1 MCQIRLRVTFL
12 RVTASPGSALDEID
26 RQIVGALQV
35 NSRTTFAQIGDEVG
49 LSAPAVKRRVDR
61 LVADGTISAFTIVI
75 DPRALGWHTEA
86 YVEVFCNGKVSPD
99 TWRRNLAAIPEVLSA
114 STVSGAPDA
123 LVHILARDVQHLE
136 QTIQRIRGLAHVTST
151 KTEFVLSRLVQ
162 REL

>member
-1 MCQIRLRVTFL
+1 MTSSHGGDQ
-12 RVTASPGSALDEID
+12 LDEID
-26 RQIVGALQV
+26 RRLVAAL
-35 NSRTTFAQIGDEVG
+35 RTNARATFAQLGADVG

-61 LVADGTISAFTIVI
+61 LVASGTISAFTVVI

-86 YVEVFCNGKVSPD
+86 YVEVFCSGKVSPD
-99 TWRRNLAAIPEVLSA
+99 TWRRNLADIAEVLSA

-136 QTIQRIRGLAHVTST
+136 QTIQRIRGLPHVTST

-162 REL
+162 RER